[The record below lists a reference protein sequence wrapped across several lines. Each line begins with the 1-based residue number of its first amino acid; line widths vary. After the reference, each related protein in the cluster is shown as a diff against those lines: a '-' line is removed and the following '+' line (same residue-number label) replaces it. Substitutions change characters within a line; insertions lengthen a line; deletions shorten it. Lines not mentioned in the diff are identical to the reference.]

1 MSDDDAALAAY
12 VDAAAALLAMP
23 LDAEHRAATIAV
35 MSRLAAFSADIAAVQ
50 LGPDIEI
57 AGVFVP

>member
-1 MSDDDAALAAY
+1 MAEHAATIDAY
-12 VDAAAALLAMP
+12 VDATAALLAIP

-35 MSRLAAFSADIAAVQ
+35 MHRIAAFAADLDAVE
-50 LGPDIEI
+50 LGPEIEI